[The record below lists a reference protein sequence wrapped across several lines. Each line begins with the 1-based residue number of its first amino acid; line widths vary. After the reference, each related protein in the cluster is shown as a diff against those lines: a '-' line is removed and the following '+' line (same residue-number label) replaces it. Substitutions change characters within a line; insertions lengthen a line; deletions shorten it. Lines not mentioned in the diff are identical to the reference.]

1 MVLSNQCPNTSSLAI
16 LWTRFVT
23 PDPTLTDIEEFKL
36 LEKSPTWYTIR
47 RDFSKWSD
55 SHKETQ
61 FAGEEDVSAL
71 FTWNNAMQTRFE
83 DMEILNPIAQARLAI
98 STFTQR
104 AQAWWRAHR
113 IRVPNLIVSYDQLLE
128 WIKRE
133 LVPRSD
139 SRTTVTA
146 WMDLAFTG
154 DVNKYLK
161 DLDHL
166 MMYHPLSRTSLIT
179 MATRPLGK
187 VFSSRI
193 EVIDANYG
201 SHGLT
206 FPQLKK
212 VISNHLIANRQQAR
226 QISNERQFA
235 FTPRPTRNN
244 PPSSNTTYSVR
255 KENIPNQKESKFHFV
270 NTSSN
275 ASKPDDHKNTVKKQ
289 VATTTSPPP
298 KRKIGKGPTPCF
310 VCGTDQHAWILC
322 PKKKKGKCGCCGSE
336 AHLTRMCA
344 QRYHPEVHMKFHHC
358 PSVESDETNYV
369 YIPENEPLDDS
380 DEEEC
385 DIEECENEL
394 ENNDASEAIEENIED
409 ISIHFNAH
417 SLCFPTEAFSD
428 DDDDSDS
435 SLSQKHSE
443 SVFDAFTPT
452 VLPVPEF
459 NPVPLS
465 QVIPPYKSP
474 QYIDG
479 DEFVVTDLNGCPS
492 DADDESPSQDDNKLT
507 KRIRR
512 PPPARVRF
520 NICWKPERC
529 KTKSEIIE
537 LEQKRMCSESQESLG
552 SIVPP
557 PSPKTPA
564 TTDNTLPTPDEL
576 VAFIKEHGPKP
587 RYEIDELANKCQIY
601 ESVLKSYGVPL
612 NEKWVGMFKLL
623 HDNTYPHLK
632 PIQPPN
638 KFGQLLYEITIE
650 GFEVTTLLDSGA
662 SHSFITRTW
671 ANAKGLE
678 LIPLRPARPVG
689 LFSGHKNYIRHV
701 AYVKRVGFRE
711 YHRAWKFYIIDSAPF
726 PCILGLDAIMSWPIF
741 SSPLDTR
748 IFIMPELFFAP
759 RGVGDL
765 GGIYQYWN
773 NRDGV
778 AHAKYLSHLPFKDS
792 ISYASNSFYIR

>member
-1 MVLSNQCPNTSSLAI
+1 MNTRTQSKS
-16 LWTRFVT
+16 
-23 PDPTLTDIEEFKL
+23 KL
-36 LEKSPTWYTIR
+36 L
-47 RDFSKWSD
+47 
-55 SHKETQ
+55 
-61 FAGEEDVSAL
+61 
-71 FTWNNAMQTRFE
+71 
-83 DMEILNPIAQARLAI
+83 
-98 STFTQR
+98 
-104 AQAWWRAHR
+104 
-113 IRVPNLIVSYDQLLE
+113 
-128 WIKRE
+128 
-133 LVPRSD
+133 
-139 SRTTVTA
+139 
-146 WMDLAFTG
+146 
-154 DVNKYLK
+154 
-161 DLDHL
+161 
-166 MMYHPLSRTSLIT
+166 
-179 MATRPLGK
+179 RPLLHLQNAK
-187 VFSSRI
+187 SAKDRHHVLCVALISM
-193 EVIDANYG
+193 
-201 SHGLT
+201 HGYCVL
-206 FPQLKK
+206 
-212 VISNHLIANRQQAR
+212 R
-226 QISNERQFA
+226 
-235 FTPRPTRNN
+235 
-244 PPSSNTTYSVR
+244 
-255 KENIPNQKESKFHFV
+255 
-270 NTSSN
+270 
-275 ASKPDDHKNTVKKQ
+275 
-289 VATTTSPPP
+289 
-298 KRKIGKGPTPCF
+298 
-310 VCGTDQHAWILC
+310 
-322 PKKKKGKCGCCGSE
+322 KKKGKCGCCGSE

-520 NICWKPERC
+520 NVCWKPERC

-537 LEQKRMCSESQESLG
+537 LEQKRMCNESQESLG

-678 LIPLRPARPVG
+678 LIPLRPATTCW
-689 LFSGHKNYIRHV
+689 F
-701 AYVKRVGFRE
+701 
-711 YHRAWKFYIIDSAPF
+711 
-726 PCILGLDAIMSWPIF
+726 IF
-741 SSPLDTR
+741 WS
-748 IFIMPELFFAP
+748 
-759 RGVGDL
+759 
-765 GGIYQYWN
+765 
-773 NRDGV
+773 
-778 AHAKYLSHLPFKDS
+778 
-792 ISYASNSFYIR
+792 